1 MLDNHS
7 TSKNKKSMKINGF
20 KFFQQHLDLLKLEIK
35 NPEELGYSKPLSSSA
50 VAMYIGIMSECS
62 QSGLLDLGVSVA
74 SISRKLDIA
83 PQTGHDG
90 LKELI
95 ERGLILARK
104 HNGKVQYEVGGYDD
118 YNRSRSE
125 SMGRSKG
132 LSYFLVP
139 YQIFTSGVLPKLV
152 RSNSNKG
159 LLLLLQ
165 LSNDFHR
172 ELNIWGKDGAI
183 RKMDYFKDYLN
194 EGSSK
199 RVRKVLDVLSPLFT
213 FSPVDF
219 EERNPRNIVDRVRKA
234 VKQLWIK
241 KYEVHIS
248 PACLME
254 RKEMETDVTQAL
266 KETEMQL
273 KYMGFPLK
281 AKERRGIHIIY
292 RSYVR
297 EIAQYIKGVNLR
309 RELVLGSAKAA
320 MMKLDEIRLTE
331 EIKNVGGFLNKFFKQ
346 FVINFIDNNPGV
358 VSDIMSA
365 CKNTGAEHPKL
376 LDLYINQQTS

>member
-1 MLDNHS
+1 MSDNQS
-7 TSKNKKSMKINGF
+7 TSKKSMKINGF
-20 KFFQQHLDLLKLEIK
+20 KFFQQHLDLLKIEIK
-35 NPEELGYSKPLSSSA
+35 NPEEFGYSKPLSSSA

-62 QSGLLDLGVSVA
+62 QSGLLDLGTSIA
-74 SISRKLDIA
+74 SICRKLNIA

-90 LKELI
+90 LRQLI
-95 ERGLILARK
+95 DRGLILTRTYD
-104 HNGKVQYEVGGYDD
+104 GKIQYEVGGYDG

-125 SMGRSKG
+125 SMGKTKG

-139 YQIFTSGVLPKLV
+139 YEIFASGVISKLV
-152 RSNSNKG
+152 KSNSNKG

-172 ELNIWGKDGAI
+172 ELNMWGKDGAI
-183 RKMDYFKDYLN
+183 RKMDYFKDYLS
-194 EGSSK
+194 EGSSI

-213 FSPVDF
+213 FSPVDY

-248 PACLME
+248 PTCLME

-297 EIAQYIKGVNLR
+297 EIAQYIDDLNLR
-309 RELVLGSAKAA
+309 KELVIGSVQKAL
-320 MMKLDEIRLTE
+320 MTLDEARMNENIQS
-331 EIKNVGGFLNKFFKQ
+331 VGGFLNKFYKKY
-346 FVINFIDNNPGV
+346 VINFIKNNPGV
-358 VSDIMSA
+358 ASSVMTA
-365 CKNTGAEHPKL
+365 CDNTGAEYPKL
-376 LDLYINQQTS
+376 LDLYITKHAAS